1 MVKPVSSTLSPS
13 SRNGAVN
20 QLDYAIQSRIYDLNT
35 MLPCEILAIYSDD
48 NGNNL
53 YDVKSLL
60 NPRDAKGRP
69 AVDENGIPISP
80 PTIPRVTASII
91 AGGVS
96 AIIIPYAVGDK
107 VWVSFCQRDITN
119 AIGAKFQTTTP
130 ASARYLSL
138 CDGVIKCHIDNKDP
152 DSYTTFIK
160 FDLDGTLS
168 IVTASDK
175 PINVESGGDININA
189 TNATVMADRVDI
201 NSGNINLGAGG
212 VGILNAN
219 TQFTVTAMGGTDVI
233 PVTIVPGTVST
244 TVKATS

>member
-13 SRNGAVN
+13 NRNGAIN

-35 MLPCEILAIYSDD
+35 MLPCEILTIYSGD

-69 AVDENGIPISP
+69 AVDENGTPISP

-91 AGGVS
+91 AGGIS

-130 ASARYLSL
+130 ASARALSL
-138 CDGVIKCHIDNKDP
+138 CDGVIKCHIDNKEP

-160 FDLDGTLS
+160 FMPDGTLS
-168 IVTASDK
+168 ITVTDGKPMNFKASTFNFDGDVNITGSTTMQDGVDVTGGLTTDTASIGGINFATHVHLVTA
-175 PINVESGGDININA
+175 
-189 TNATVMADRVDI
+189 VD
-201 NSGNINLGAGG
+201 
-212 VGILNAN
+212 AN
-219 TQFTVTAMGGTDVI
+219 TGI
-233 PVTIVPGTVST
+233 PI
-244 TVKATS
+244 